1 VAGDRRGAGATTL
14 IERRIAPTLPK
25 GRNGATTMHG
35 PLAFLLF
42 WLVALAV
49 GTALVL
55 AVLGGGIA
63 WLAIVAVSALALLP
77 AVMRRG
83 RRRD

>member
-1 VAGDRRGAGATTL
+1 
-14 IERRIAPTLPK
+14 
-25 GRNGATTMHG
+25 MHG

-55 AVLGGGIA
+55 AVLGGGIG
-63 WLAIVAVSALALLP
+63 WLAVVAVSALALLP
-77 AVMRRG
+77 VVLRRR